1 MGYSFAKLM
10 TVLMMLISVFI
21 IVYSF
26 IIYATSNPVA
36 GWTTTILFLSEKII
50 SKLQKYCNNY
60 LSSAF
65 ARFLNITS
73 LY

>member
-10 TVLMMLISVFI
+10 TVLMMLISVFM

-60 LSSAF
+60 L
-65 ARFLNITS
+65 
-73 LY
+73 

>member
-10 TVLMMLISVFI
+10 TVLMMLISVFM